1 MQEHQTQLLRVS
13 IIARQYANGI
23 ESVHWYRFQAAKST
37 KKAKQT
43 KLDSMFKNAAEG
55 DTASPVEDSAMIGGP
70 DIFMDQL
77 ESMQDMQY
85 DYNFDDP
92 GMLRFDKHVAC
103 RSLNN
108 TLLHF

>member
-1 MQEHQTQLLRVS
+1 
-13 IIARQYANGI
+13 
-23 ESVHWYRFQAAKST
+23 
-37 KKAKQT
+37 
-43 KLDSMFKNAAEG
+43 MFKNTANG

-92 GMLRFDKHVAC
+92 GML
-103 RSLNN
+103 SLINMS
-108 TLLHF
+108 HAVH